1 MRRIHLLL
9 VLAVALTALF
19 IGGCQIDSPYGS
31 RTERSSA
38 PTAAPTRTPPV
49 VVDAPAKA
57 LADDT
62 FVEQAPAPATPGK
75 KLRQVPKI
83 TSEPL
88 IGVMLAS
95 GPEVALQLP
104 RGGTITHAGIR
115 TLIQPGALHVRAT
128 GKGLTTSATGNSL
141 LGDHIRIQVP
151 PAANAPTFSATL
163 DVPFGKPQTLQFSG
177 QPEVAI
183 DAASRKAML
192 IERVGLEQY
201 LKGVLP
207 TEISPSW
214 PLEAIKAQAVAA
226 RSYTL
231 DRYLVRLNQPWQ
243 LHWHFTVDQAYGG
256 LKPLPPRMAVALE
269 QTRGQ
274 LLASAGLPIPA
285 LFHACS
291 GGRTESARNFRAD
304 LTGADNV
311 TDMTAVMPSV
321 DDPDGI
327 SGAEALGFS
336 ATHLDWRVEVPMAT
350 VTANLQKW
358 AATHPEDRM
367 RIGTVS
373 SVRPVDRFPDS
384 NRVATV
390 TVRHLLN
397 NREIDTVMSAATFR
411 LAVGPGQIRSTN
423 WKRCV
428 IASAKG
434 GILVIEGRGYG
445 HGVGMSQVSA
455 YQMART
461 GSAASDILKRFY
473 PGAGLVQWW

>member
-1 MRRIHLLL
+1 MRRFHHLLIVIVAVV
-9 VLAVALTALF
+9 VLLS
-19 IGGCQIDSPYGS
+19 GCQM
-31 RTERSSA
+31 RN
-38 PTAAPTRTPPV
+38 PTGARGGYVPRPSVPERTPQPADDPV
-49 VVDAPAKA
+49 VVTTPVVPV
-57 LADDT
+57 LT
-62 FVEQAPAPATPGK
+62 PTPATPGK
-75 KLRQVPKI
+75 QARQLPKI

-95 GPEVALQLP
+95 GPEVVLTLP

-115 TLIQPGALHVRAT
+115 HQIQPGELRVRST
-128 GKGLTTSATGNSL
+128 GKGLNTSATGKIL
-141 LGDHIRIQVP
+141 LGERFAIQVR

-163 DVPFGKPQTLQFSG
+163 DVPFGKPQTLSFSG

-183 DAASRKAML
+183 NAASRKAVL
-192 IERVGLEQY
+192 IERIGLEQY

-226 RSYTL
+226 RSYTI
-231 DRYLVRLNQPWQ
+231 DRYLVNLDQPWQ
-243 LHWHFTVDQAYGG
+243 LHWHYTVDQAYGG

-274 LLASAGLPIPA
+274 LLASSGLPIPA

-311 TDMTAVMPSV
+311 TDMTAAMPSV

-327 SGAEALGFS
+327 TGAEALGFS
-336 ATHLDWRVEVPMAT
+336 ATHLDWRVEVPLAT
-350 VTANLQKW
+350 VSANLQKW
-358 AATHPEDRM
+358 ASTHPEDHLRL
-367 RIGTVS
+367 GTVT
-373 SVRPVDRFPDS
+373 SVRTVDRFTDS
-384 NRVATV
+384 NRVANV

-397 NREIDTVMSAATFR
+397 NREIDTVIPAATFR

-434 GILVIEGRGYG
+434 GTLVIEGRGYG

>member
-1 MRRIHLLL
+1 MRRFQHLLIL
-9 VLAVALTALF
+9 VIAVAVVLS
-19 IGGCQIDSPYGS
+19 GCQM
-31 RTERSSA
+31 RN
-38 PTAAPTRTPPV
+38 PTGARGAQPPTAPTRTPQPADPPAEVTTPV
-49 VVDAPAKA
+49 EATPSP
-57 LADDT
+57 T
-62 FVEQAPAPATPGK
+62 PATPGK
-75 KLRQVPKI
+75 QARQLPKI

-95 GPEVALQLP
+95 GPEVVLTLP

-115 TLIQPGALHVRAT
+115 HQLQPGELRVRST
-128 GKGLTTSATGNSL
+128 GKGLTTNATGTKL
-141 LGDHIRIQVP
+141 LGNQFAIQVR

-163 DVPFGKPQTLQFSG
+163 DVPFGKPQTLSFSG

-183 DAASRKAML
+183 DVSSRKAML

-226 RSYTL
+226 RSYTI
-231 DRYLVRLNQPWQ
+231 DRYLVNLDQPWQ
-243 LHWHFTVDQAYGG
+243 LHWHYTVDQAYGG
-256 LKPLPPRMAVALE
+256 LKPLPPRMAVALD

-274 LLASAGLPIPA
+274 LLAASGLPIPA

-311 TDMTAVMPSV
+311 TDMTAAMPSV

-327 SGAEALGFS
+327 TGAEALGFS
-336 ATHLDWRVEVPMAT
+336 ATHLDWRVEVPLAT

-358 AATHPEDRM
+358 ATNHPEDHL
-367 RIGTVS
+367 RIGSVT
-373 SVRPVDRFPDS
+373 SVRTVDRFADS
-384 NRVATV
+384 NRVANV
-390 TVRHLLN
+390 TVRHLLA
-397 NREIDTVMSAATFR
+397 NREIDTVIPAATFR

-428 IASAKG
+428 IAAAKG

>member
-1 MRRIHLLL
+1 MRRLHHLLIL
-9 VLAVALTALF
+9 VVALVSLCLVA
-19 IGGCQIDSPYGS
+19 CRYESPYAP
-31 RTERSSA
+31 RSSSTA
-38 PTAAPTRTPPV
+38 PPASTSQRVPV
-49 VVDAPAKA
+49 VNEQPAEII
-57 LADDT
+57 T
-62 FVEQAPAPATPGK
+62 PVEVSPAPVTPGK
-75 KLRQVPKI
+75 QPRQLPKI

-95 GPEVALQLP
+95 GPEVVLNLP

-115 TLIQPGALHVRAT
+115 HQLQPGELRVRAT
-128 GKGLTTSATGNSL
+128 GKGLSTSATGKTL
-141 LGDHIRIQVP
+141 LGERLAIQVR

-163 DVPFGKPQTLQFSG
+163 DVPFGKPQTLSFSG

-183 DAASRKAML
+183 DAASRKAQL

-226 RSYTL
+226 RSYTI
-231 DRYLVRLNQPWQ
+231 DRYLVNLDQPWQ

-256 LKPLPPRMAVALE
+256 LKPLPNRMAVALD

-274 LLASAGLPIPA
+274 LLASSGLPVPA

-291 GGRTESARNFRAD
+291 GGRTENARNFRAD
-304 LTGADNV
+304 LTAADNV
-311 TDMTAVMPSV
+311 TDMTAAMPSV
-321 DDPDGI
+321 DDPDAI
-327 SGAEALGFS
+327 TGAEALGMS
-336 ATHLDWRVEVPMAT
+336 ATHLDWRVELPLST

-358 AATHPEDRM
+358 AATHPEDRL

-373 SVRPVDRFPDS
+373 SVRTVDRFQDS
-384 NRVATV
+384 NRVANV

-397 NREIDTVMSAATFR
+397 NREIDTVMPAATFR

-434 GILVIEGRGYG
+434 GTLVIEGRGYG

>member
-1 MRRIHLLL
+1 MRRFHYLLFL
-9 VLAVALTALF
+9 VMTCIVVLA
-19 IGGCQIDSPYGS
+19 GCQLRNPTNS
-31 RTERSSA
+31 RGAYVA
-38 PTAAPTRTPPV
+38 PATIPERTPQPAAEPDPV
-49 VVDAPAKA
+49 VTPVDPVA
-57 LADDT
+57 
-62 FVEQAPAPATPGK
+62 APAPQGK
-75 KLRQVPKI
+75 QARRLPKI

-88 IGVMLAS
+88 IGVLLAT
-95 GPEVALQLP
+95 GPEVVLNLP
-104 RGGTITHAGIR
+104 RGATITHAGNR
-115 TLIQPGALHVRAT
+115 HQVPAGELRVRST
-128 GKGLTTSATGNSL
+128 GKGLTTSATGKTL
-141 LGDHIRIQVP
+141 LSERISIQVR
-151 PAANAPTFSATL
+151 AAAGAPTFSALL
-163 DVPFGKPQTLQFSG
+163 DAPFGKPQELKFSG

-183 DAASRKAML
+183 DPASRKALL

-201 LKGVLP
+201 LRGVLP

-226 RSYTL
+226 RSYTV
-231 DRYLVRLNQPWQ
+231 DRYLQKLDQSWQ
-243 LHWHFTVDQAYGG
+243 LHWHYTVDQAYGG
-256 LKPLPPRMAVALE
+256 LKPVPPRMVVALD

-274 LLASAGLPIPA
+274 LLAVSGLAIPA

-304 LTGADNV
+304 LTAADNV

-327 SGAEALGFS
+327 TGAEALGFS
-336 ATHLDWRVEVPMAT
+336 ATHLDWRVEMPLAT
-350 VTANLQKW
+350 VSAGLQKW
-358 AATHPEDRM
+358 SANHPEDHM

-397 NREIDTVMSAATFR
+397 NREIDTVIPAATFR

>member
-1 MRRIHLLL
+1 MRRFHLLL
-9 VLAVALTALF
+9 ILVVALTALV

-31 RTERSSA
+31 RASQSAA
-38 PTAAPTRTPPV
+38 PTAAPTHTPV
-49 VVDAPAKA
+49 VEAPAEPIA
-57 LADDT
+57 
-62 FVEQAPAPATPGK
+62 ERAPAEPAAAPATPGK
-75 KLRQVPKI
+75 QRRILPKI
-83 TSEPL
+83 TNEPL

-95 GPEVALQLP
+95 GPEVVLNLP
-104 RGGTITHAGIR
+104 RGGTITHAGVRHQIPSGDLR
-115 TLIQPGALHVRAT
+115 VRAT
-128 GKGLTTSATGNSL
+128 GKGLSTSATGKTL
-141 LGDHIRIQVP
+141 LGERLAIQVR

-163 DVPFGKPQTLQFSG
+163 EVPFGRPQTLQFSG

-183 DAASRKAML
+183 DAASRKAQL

-231 DRYLVRLNQPWQ
+231 DRYLVNLDQPWQ

-256 LKPLPPRMAVALE
+256 LKPLPPRMAVALD

-274 LLASAGLPIPA
+274 LIASSGLPIPA

-311 TDMTAVMPSV
+311 TDMTAAMPSV
-321 DDPDGI
+321 EDPEGI

-336 ATHLDWRVEVPMAT
+336 ATHLDWRVEVPLST
-350 VTANLQKW
+350 VTTNLQRW

-373 SVRPVDRFPDS
+373 SVRAVDRFPDS
-384 NRVATV
+384 GRVATV
-390 TVRHLLN
+390 TIRHLLA
-397 NREIDTVMSAATFR
+397 NREVDTVIPAATFR

>member
-1 MRRIHLLL
+1 MRRIHLCLSVIV
-9 VLAVALTALF
+9 VLAAAFLSSCRL
-19 IGGCQIDSPYGS
+19 DNPYARG
-31 RTERSSA
+31 ERSAPSA
-38 PTAAPTRTPPV
+38 PPATTAARPAPV
-49 VVDAPAKA
+49 ATDDPEAAP
-57 LADDT
+57 
-62 FVEQAPAPATPGK
+62 VEQAPAPTVPGK
-75 KLRQVPKI
+75 QPRHLPKI
-83 TSEPL
+83 ASEPL

-95 GPEVALQLP
+95 APEVLLTLP
-104 RGGTITHAGIR
+104 RGGTITHAGVR
-115 TLIQPGALHVRAT
+115 HQVLPGDLRVRAT
-128 GKGLTTSATGNSL
+128 GKGLTTTATGKTL
-141 LGDHIRIQVP
+141 LGERISIQVR

-163 DVPFGKPQTLQFSG
+163 EVPFGKPQTLQFSG

-183 DAASRKAML
+183 DAASRKALL

-226 RSYTL
+226 RSYTV
-231 DRYLVRLNQPWQ
+231 DRYLVNLDQPWQ
-243 LHWHFTVDQAYGG
+243 LHWHYTVDQAYGG
-256 LKPLPPRMAVALE
+256 LKPLPQRMAVALE

-274 LLASAGLPIPA
+274 LLAAKDLPVPA

-291 GGRTESARNFRAD
+291 GGRTENARNFRSD
-304 LTGADNV
+304 LTAADNV
-311 TDMTAVMPSV
+311 TDMTAAMPSV

-327 SGAEALGFS
+327 TGAEALGFS
-336 ATHLDWRVEVPMAT
+336 ATHLDWRCEMPLST
-350 VTANLQKW
+350 VTNGLQKW
-358 AATHPEDRM
+358 AANHPEDRL

-373 SVRPVDRFPDS
+373 SVRIVDRFEDS
-384 NRVATV
+384 GRVANV
-390 TVRHLLN
+390 TVRHLLAN
-397 NREIDTVMSAATFR
+397 KEIDTVIPAATFR

-434 GILVIEGRGYG
+434 GILVVEGRGYG